1 MMEKVEKRYIIDYLT
16 KMNWKVYVMRIE
28 KPSRELWIEEI
39 ISKTF
44 SLYWSR
50 FFLFVLPFLVGAVVT
65 GTLGAVLFWSMPL
78 PPTPAAG
85 ASYEVLLRWFSSFI
99 STLIV
104 IFALLGIVSFIIG
117 AFTTGIVVKCV
128 SDILEK
134 GNSTLIEGF
143 NFAMSKLPSLLVAEI
158 VTGILVFIGCLLLIV
173 PGIILSIMFSLVV
186 PTIIIEQ
193 KGAFESLGRSRQLVS
208 NRWGKTFVLILIL
221 GIMVGIVSGIA
232 SVIAIPFG
240 TAQFGLTAASWVV
253 ISLVTAFVAPISPL
267 ATTFLYY
274 SMVARE
280 IPPPPLPPP
289 PP

>member
-1 MMEKVEKRYIIDYLT
+1 
-16 KMNWKVYVMRIE
+16 MNWKVYVMRIE

-44 SLYWSR
+44 TLYRAR
-50 FFLFVLPFLVGAVVT
+50 FLLFVLPFLVGAAVT

-78 PPTPAAG
+78 PSAPAAG
-85 ASYEVLLRWFSSFI
+85 ASYQELLNWFSSLI

-104 IFALLGIVSFIIG
+104 IVALLGIVSFIIG
-117 AFTTGIVVKCV
+117 GITSGIVVKCA

-134 GNSTLIEGF
+134 GDSTLMEGF
-143 NFAMSKLPSLLVAEI
+143 NFVMLKLPSLLVAEI

-173 PGIILSIMFSLVV
+173 PGIILMIMFSLVV

-193 KGAFESLGRSRQLVS
+193 KGAFESLRRSRQLVS
-208 NRWGKTFVLILIL
+208 NRWGKTFVLFLIL
-221 GIMVGIVSGIA
+221 GIILGIVSGIA

-240 TAQFGLTAASWVV
+240 IAPFGFRTAPLGLTAASWIV
-253 ISLVTAFVAPISPL
+253 ISLVNALIAPISSL
-267 ATTFLYY
+267 AITFLYY
-274 SMVARE
+274 SMVTRE

-289 PP
+289 PF